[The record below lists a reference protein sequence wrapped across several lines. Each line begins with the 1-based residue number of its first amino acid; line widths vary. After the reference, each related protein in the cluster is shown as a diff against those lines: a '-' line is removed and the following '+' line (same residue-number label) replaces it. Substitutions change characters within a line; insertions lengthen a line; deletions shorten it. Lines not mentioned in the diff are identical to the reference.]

1 MPPVAHREFKDTI
14 YGQFARIG
22 HALASPKRIELLDL
36 LTQGERTVER
46 LAEQSATP
54 VKNTSAHL
62 RELHHARLV
71 ETRRE
76 GTYIYYRL
84 VDDDVAQFVRRF
96 QDLARR
102 RLAEV
107 ERVARLYLDDR
118 DELQPVTLA
127 ELRKLM
133 RDDQVTVIDVR
144 PREEFETGH
153 IPGAY
158 SIPVPELKRRARE
171 LPKRKEIIAYCR
183 GPYCVF
189 SLEAVHLLRNQGF
202 RARRAGSG
210 FPAWRSSGFPVSL
223 GGDAR
228 GNRTPRRERRPAR
241 RA

>member
-1 MPPVAHREFKDTI
+1 MSQREFKDTL
-14 YGQFARIG
+14 YRQFARIG

-62 RELHHARLV
+62 RDLHHARLV

-76 GTYIYYRL
+76 GTYIHYRL
-84 VDDDVAQFVRRF
+84 ADDGVAEFVRSF

-107 ERVARLYLDDR
+107 EQVARLYLDDR
-118 DELQPVTLA
+118 DELEPVTLA

-133 RDDQVTVIDVR
+133 RDDLVTVIDVR
-144 PREEFETGH
+144 PRDEFEAGH
-153 IPGAY
+153 IPGAV
-158 SIPVPELKRRARE
+158 SIPVPELKRRAAA

-183 GPYCVF
+183 GPYCVY
-189 SLEAVHLLRNQGF
+189 SLEAVHLLRKQGF
-202 RARRAGSG
+202 RARRAGRG
-210 FPAWRSSGFPVSL
+210 FPEWRSSGFPVAL
-223 GGDAR
+223 GNAR
-228 GNRTPRRERRPAR
+228 SEASVAARKLAR
-241 RA
+241 RT